1 MPVEPLP
8 SRFELPDPRSV
19 DDDVIAIGGDLAPG
33 TILQAYRRGMFPM
46 PLPTGELA
54 WWSPLER
61 AILPLDRLRI
71 SRSLRKSVRRF
82 DITVDQDFERV
93 IDACADPGRP
103 QGWITEDIRD
113 AYVELHK
120 MGWAHSVEVWNREVG
135 LAGGLYGVSIGGLF
149 AGESMFHEVSDAS
162 KVALVHLVVI
172 LSSRPGCLLD
182 VQWLTPHLERMGA
195 RAVGRDEYLS
205 RLPHALD
212 ISSPFGN
219 DGR

>member
-1 MPVEPLP
+1 MPLP
-8 SRFELPDPRSV
+8 S
-19 DDDVIAIGGDLAPG
+19 
-33 TILQAYRRGMFPM
+33 
-46 PLPTGELA
+46 GELA
-54 WWSPLER
+54 WWSPRER
-61 AILPLDRLRI
+61 AILPVDRLRI

-93 IDACADPGRP
+93 IDACADPDRP

-113 AYVELHK
+113 VYVELHK
-120 MGWAHSVEVWNREVG
+120 MGWAHSVEVWNRYVG

-172 LSSRPGCLLD
+172 LSSKPGCLLD

-195 RAVGRDEYLS
+195 QVVGRDEYLN
-205 RLPHALD
+205 RLPAALE
-212 ISSPFGN
+212 ITSPFGN

>member
-1 MPVEPLP
+1 M
-8 SRFELPDPRSV
+8 
-19 DDDVIAIGGDLAPG
+19 IAIGGDLAPG
-33 TILQAYRRGMFPM
+33 TILQAYRSGMFPM

-54 WWSPLER
+54 WWSPIER
-61 AILPLDRLRI
+61 AVLPVDRLRI

-93 IDACADPGRP
+93 IDACADPDRP

-120 MGWAHSVEVWNREVG
+120 MGWAHSIEVWNRDVG

-172 LSSRPGCLLD
+172 LSSKPGCLLD
-182 VQWLTPHLERMGA
+182 VQWETPHLERMGA
-195 RAVGRDEYLS
+195 KVVGRDEYLR
-205 RLPHALD
+205 RLPEALKVT
-212 ISSPFGN
+212 SPFGN

>member
-1 MPVEPLP
+1 M
-8 SRFELPDPRSV
+8 LPDPRTV
-19 DDDVIAIGGDLAPG
+19 EDDVIAIGGDLAPG
-33 TILQAYRRGMFPM
+33 TILQAYRHGMFPM

-54 WWSPLER
+54 WWSPMER
-61 AILPLDRLRI
+61 AMLPLDQLRI
-71 SRSLRKSVRRF
+71 TRSLRRSVRRF

-93 IDACADPGRP
+93 IDACADPERP

-120 MGWAHSVEVWNREVG
+120 MGWAHSIEVWNREVG

-149 AGESMFHEVSDAS
+149 AGESMYHEVSDAS

-172 LSSRPGCLLD
+172 LSSRPGSILD

-195 RAVGRDEYLS
+195 KIIGRDTYLDL
-205 RLPHALD
+205 LPSALERP
-212 ISSPFGN
+212 SPFGH

>member
-1 MPVEPLP
+1 M
-8 SRFELPDPRSV
+8 
-19 DDDVIAIGGDLAPG
+19 
-33 TILQAYRRGMFPM
+33 
-46 PLPTGELA
+46 
-54 WWSPLER
+54 
-61 AILPLDRLRI
+61 
-71 SRSLRKSVRRF
+71 RRF

-93 IDACADPGRP
+93 IDACADPDRP

-120 MGWAHSVEVWNREVG
+120 MGWAHSIEIWNREVG

-172 LSSRPGCLLD
+172 MSSRPGCLLD

-195 RAVGRDEYLS
+195 TVVNRDEYLR
-205 RLPHALD
+205 RLPEALKVR
-212 ISSPFGN
+212 SPFGN

>member
-1 MPVEPLP
+1 MEPLP

-33 TILQAYRRGMFPM
+33 TILQAYRHGMFPM
-46 PLPTGELA
+46 PLPTGELG
-54 WWSPLER
+54 WWSPVER
-61 AILPLDRLRI
+61 AILPLDHLRI

-103 QGWITEDIRD
+103 QGWITEGIRD

-120 MGWAHSVEVWNREVG
+120 MGWAHSVEVWNRDVG

-182 VQWLTPHLERMGA
+182 VQWLTPHLARMGA
-195 RAVGRDEYLS
+195 QAIGRDEYLS
-205 RLPHALD
+205 RLPHALE
-212 ISSPFGN
+212 ISSPFGD